1 MSKQRSRP
9 FGAGVAAVWG
19 LLLVSGCAT
28 TTKSLAPSG
37 GAESYKI
44 ECIQLGDC
52 WAEAKRAC
60 RGPYRAVAKYE
71 NTIPESELPGL
82 NVRTQGHALRHYP
95 YGYGLPGSVPQYGPG
110 VVESDEPM
118 PLAEVVVVCTGSGT

>member
-9 FGAGVAAVWG
+9 CGAGVAAIWG
-19 LLLVSGCAT
+19 LWLASACAT
-28 TTKSLAPSG
+28 TTKPLAPSSG
-37 GAESYKI
+37 GAASYKI
-44 ECIQLGDC
+44 ECIKLGDC
-52 WAEAKRAC
+52 WTEAKRAC
-60 RGPYRAVAKYE
+60 GGPYRTVAKHE

-82 NVRTQGHALRHYP
+82 NVRTQGDTLRHYP

-118 PLAEVVVVCTGSGT
+118 PLAEVVVVCTGG